1 MSPRDALG
9 VAALPA
15 DATTSPSSRLR
26 MFDALA
32 IRDYRLLWI
41 ANLIASFAMQ
51 MQMVARGW
59 LIYDITGSPMDLVL
73 VMVAFMAP
81 AVVFSLCGG
90 VMADRMRKKPIMV
103 GAQLLNAAATVLLAV
118 IVYRGEV
125 TFAHFIYF
133 GLFNGTVLSFSM
145 PARAAVVPEIVPRHV
160 VVNAMALQ
168 SATFSA
174 SRVVG
179 PALAGILIGWFGGG
193 DTGSARGVGI
203 IFFIIAAMY
212 LVSVVATAL
221 LHYIGDPAARPQASP
236 LEDLKEGFRYLRRER
251 IVLGLLVMGIVPMM
265 FGFAPSF
272 LAPVFN
278 KDVLDGGPETLGYLI
293 TAMGVGSLIGALTL
307 ARLGDIGNKG
317 KVLFAASYIWALGLA
332 GFALSSHLIV
342 AMAFGVFIG
351 AFSSLVGSL
360 NMSVTTLAIRPEIRA
375 RVMAIMMM
383 THSVMP
389 LGMLPVAAAAEYVG
403 IGAALYASAFL
414 LALSMGGIALLFPEL
429 RRIDKGH
436 GGVETLAAGAETPET
451 PPAVVG
457 HASNGGGLQRPAAG
471 YRSPSP

>member
-1 MSPRDALG
+1 
-9 VAALPA
+9 
-15 DATTSPSSRLR
+15 

-32 IRDYRLLWI
+32 IGDFRLLWI

-59 LIYDITGSPMDLVL
+59 LIYDITSSPMALTW
-73 VMVAFMAP
+73 VMLSFMLP
-81 AVVFSLCGG
+81 SFVFSLWGG
-90 VMADRMRKKPIMV
+90 VAADRMRKKPIMI
-103 GAQLLNAAATVLLAV
+103 GAQLLNALATVLLAV
-118 IVYRGEV
+118 IVYRGDI
-125 TFAHFIYF
+125 TFWHFIYF

-145 PARAAVVPEIVPRHV
+145 PARAAAVPEIVPRHV
-160 VVNAMALQ
+160 MVNAMALQ

-179 PALAGILIGWFGGG
+179 PALAGVMIGWFGSGE
-193 DTGSARGVGI
+193 TSSARGVGI
-203 IFFIIAAMY
+203 IFFVIAAMY
-212 LVSVVATAL
+212 LISVVATAML
-221 LHYIGDPAARPQASP
+221 RYQGGPTRSTEASVR
-236 LEDLKEGFRYLRRER
+236 EDIAEGFRYMRKQR

-293 TAMGVGSLIGALTL
+293 TAMGVGSLVGALTL
-307 ARLGDIGNKG
+307 ARLGDIGKKG
-317 KVLFAASYIWALGLA
+317 KVLFGASYVWALGLA
-332 GFALSSHLIV
+332 GFALSPHLAL

-360 NMSVTTLAIRPEIRA
+360 NMSVTTLAIAPEIRG

-383 THSVMP
+383 THGIMP
-389 LGMLPVAAAAEYVG
+389 AGMIPVAVAAEFIG
-403 IGAALYASAFL
+403 IEVALFASAVF
-414 LALSMGGIALLFPEL
+414 LALSMFAIGVLFPEL

-436 GGVETLAAGAETPET
+436 AAQAE
-451 PPAVVG
+451 
-457 HASNGGGLQRPAAG
+457 
-471 YRSPSP
+471 

>member
-1 MSPRDALG
+1 
-9 VAALPA
+9 
-15 DATTSPSSRLR
+15 
-26 MFDALA
+26 MFSALA
-32 IRDYRLLWI
+32 IHDFRLLWA

-59 LIYDITGSPMDLVL
+59 LIYDITSSPMALTW
-73 VMVAFMAP
+73 VMLSFMLP
-81 AVVFSLCGG
+81 SFVFSLWGG
-90 VMADRMRKKPIMV
+90 VAADRMRKKPIMV
-103 GAQLLNAAATVLLAV
+103 AAQLVNALATVWLAI
-118 IVYRGEV
+118 IVYQGDV
-125 TFAHFIYF
+125 TFWHFIYF

-145 PARAAVVPEIVPRHV
+145 PARASAVPEIVPREV

-179 PALAGILIGWFGGG
+179 PALAGVLIGWFGGG
-193 DTGSARGVGI
+193 DTSSAQGVGV
-203 IFFIIAAMY
+203 IFFVIAAMY

-221 LHYIGDPAARPQASP
+221 LRYRGEPTRNTQASMG
-236 LEDLKEGFRYLRRER
+236 EDIAEGFRYMRRER
-251 IVLGLLVMGIVPMM
+251 VVLGLLVMGIVPMM

-307 ARLGDIGNKG
+307 ARLGDVGRKG
-317 KVLFAASYIWALGLA
+317 RILFAASYVWALGLA
-332 GFALSSHLIV
+332 GYALSSHLAM

-360 NMSVTTLAIRPEIRA
+360 NMSVTTLAIAPEIRG

-383 THSVMP
+383 THGIMP
-389 LGMLPVAAAAEYVG
+389 AGMIPVAAMAEFIG
-403 IGAALYASAFL
+403 IEIALLASAML
-414 LALSMGGIALLFPEL
+414 LALSMGGIAVLFPEL

-436 GGVETLAAGAETPET
+436 DLGAGQVPEGAPAPVLKSAAG
-451 PPAVVG
+451 
-457 HASNGGGLQRPAAG
+457 
-471 YRSPSP
+471 

>member
-1 MSPRDALG
+1 MRLTSDASLARSMSPRDTLG
-9 VAALPA
+9 VATSQAA
-15 DATTSPSSRLR
+15 AATKPSRLR

-32 IRDYRLLWI
+32 IRDFRLLWL

-59 LIYDITGSPMDLVL
+59 LIYDITGSAMDLVF

-81 AVVFSLCGG
+81 AVVFSLWGG
-90 VMADRMRKKPIMV
+90 VLADRMRKKPIMV
-103 GAQLLNAAATVLLAV
+103 GAQLLNAAATTLLAI
-118 IVYRGEV
+118 IVYRGDV

-145 PARAAVVPEIVPRHV
+145 PARAAVVPELVPTRV

-179 PALAGILIGWFGGG
+179 PTLAGLLIGWFGGG
-193 DTGSARGVGI
+193 DTGSAQGVGI

-212 LVSVVATAL
+212 LVSVLATAL
-221 LHYIGDPAARPQASP
+221 LHYIGNPTTRPDAGP
-236 LEDLKEGFRYLRRER
+236 MEDLLEGFRYLRRER

-278 KDVLDGGPETLGYLI
+278 KEVLDGGPETLGYLI

-317 KVLFAASYIWALGLA
+317 KVLFGTSYIWALGLA
-332 GFALSSHLIV
+332 GFALSSNLIM

-351 AFSSLVGSL
+351 VFSSLVGSL

-383 THSVMP
+383 THSIMP
-389 LGMLPVAAAAEYVG
+389 LGMLPVAAAAEHLG
-403 IGAALYASAFL
+403 IGVALYASALL
-414 LALSMGGIALLFPEL
+414 LALAMGAIAIWFPEL

-436 GGVETLAAGAETPET
+436 GEAPAE
-451 PPAVVG
+451 G
-457 HASNGGGLQRPAAG
+457 GHHASNGAATP
-471 YRSPSP
+471 SPSTAVAG